1 MTQRE
6 ITKVD
11 MVSTAKVFAAMYAV
25 IGFVLG
31 LFVALLGAG
40 TPLLSGLGFVSLLA
54 LPIIYGLLGLIV
66 GIITALM
73 YNFVVKYT
81 DGIKVEVK

>member
-1 MTQRE
+1 MTQKE

-11 MVSTAKVFAAMYAV
+11 IVSTAKVFAAMYAV
-25 IGFVLG
+25 IGFVFG

-40 TPLLSGLGFVSLLA
+40 TPLLSGLGFVSLLT
-54 LPIIYGLLGLIV
+54 LPILYGLLGLIV
-66 GIITALM
+66 GIIMALL